1 MASKQPKRR
10 FSPEP
15 LARWCATHRAATF
28 LAWAV
33 VVVVAFFLTA
43 TLLSDATTTEF
54 DFTAEPDSKK
64 GQKLLE
70 ERLRGPRGSNEVVV
84 IQSAQGLTVDSVEF
98 QGFTEGLYAALAGAK
113 FKNDDSRSAIEPGTF
128 QNYYQNPGAQGFLV
142 NEDRTVTIMPLVMA
156 GDFDDASDNI
166 SPMLEI
172 VGEAHADERFDVYMV
187 GQASASTDFRKL
199 ANEGLKQGEIFGAP
213 IAVVILLAA
222 LGTLVAALLPI
233 VLAAVSIVV
242 ALGASALMGQVFE
255 LAFLI
260 QNMVTMIGLAVGIDY
275 SLFILTRYREE
286 RRKGLEK
293 VDAIGRASATATR
306 AVVFSGFTVVVA
318 LAGMLLVP
326 SNVFVAI
333 GMGMIFVVVAS
344 VLATMTLLP
353 AILGTLGDNV
363 DRLAIPWIGKF
374 QTRFDETREGGFW
387 DKISKGVMA
396 QPLLS
401 LVLAGGLLIAAAVS
415 FFDIN
420 TGTSGIQ
427 SLPDVM
433 QSKQGFLVLD
443 SEFTSGEATPA
454 EIVIDGDIGS
464 PEIQAGVAA
473 LAGLLEQDST
483 VIRQGQLEVNSEG
496 NLAVLA
502 VFLNGDSSSD
512 EALDAVVRIRKDHI
526 PTAFGDNAGKV
537 YVTGQTAL
545 NVDFYNLADNA
556 SKVVFPFVLGISFVL
571 LTVVFRSIVIAIKA
585 IILNMISVGATYGL
599 LVLVFQKGVWNE
611 AFGFHQ
617 TDTIEAWIPIFLFAV
632 LFGLSMD
639 YHVFLLSRI
648 RERYDETQDNE
659 GSVAFGIR
667 STGRLITAAALI
679 MVTVFWGFAAGDVVG
694 LQQMGFGLGVAVL
707 LDASIVRMVLAPAG
721 MKLLGRWNWYL
732 PSWLSWL
739 PDLRVERS
747 EQPASAAA
755 D

>member
-1 MASKQPKRR
+1 MASEPRKRR

-28 LAWAV
+28 LIWAIV
-33 VVVVAFFLTA
+33 LVAGLFLTA

-54 DFTAEPDSKK
+54 NFTGNPDSKK
-64 GQKLLE
+64 GLELLE
-70 ERLRGPRGSNEVVV
+70 DRLRGPRGSNEVVV
-84 IQSAQGLTVDSVEF
+84 IQSTQGLTVDSPEF
-98 QGFTEGLYAALAGAK
+98 QRFTEDLFSRLDGTR
-113 FKNDDSRSAIEPGTF
+113 FNNDDSRPAIEPETF
-128 QNYYQNPGAQGFLV
+128 QNYYQNPQARGFLV
-142 NEDRTVTIMPLVMA
+142 NGDRTVTIMPFVMA
-156 GDFDDASDNI
+156 GDFDDASGNI
-166 SPMLEI
+166 TPMLEA
-172 VGEAHADERFDVYMV
+172 VEEAHADERFDVYIV
-187 GQASASTDFRKL
+187 GQASASADFREL

-242 ALGASALMGQVFE
+242 ALGASAIMGQVFE
-255 LAFLI
+255 LSFLI

-326 SNVFVAI
+326 SNVFIAI
-333 GMGMIFVVVAS
+333 GMGMIFVVLAS

-353 AILGTLGDNV
+353 AILGTLGDRV
-363 DRLAIPWIGKF
+363 DRLAIPWVGKL

-420 TGTSGIQ
+420 TGTAGIQ

-433 QSKQGFLVLD
+433 QAKKGYLVLD
-443 SEFTSGEATPA
+443 AEFTSGEATPV
-454 EIVIDGDIGS
+454 EIVIDSDINS
-464 PEIQAGVAA
+464 PAIQANVAA
-473 LAGLLEQDST
+473 LSGLLEQDSA
-483 VIRQGQLEVNSEG
+483 VIRQGQLEANAAG
-496 NLAVLA
+496 DLAVLP
-502 VFLNGDSSSD
+502 VYLNGDSSSD
-512 EALDAVVRIRKDHI
+512 EALDAVVRMRTDHI
-526 PTAFGDNAGKV
+526 PVAFGKNAYKV

-611 AFGFHQ
+611 PFGFYQ
-617 TDTIEAWIPIFLFAV
+617 SDTIEAWIPIFLFAV

-639 YHVFLLSRI
+639 YHVFLLSRV
-648 RERYDETQDNE
+648 RERYDETLDNE

-679 MVTVFWGFAAGDVVG
+679 MVAVFWGFAAGDVVG
-694 LQQMGFGLGVAVL
+694 LQQMGFGLGIAVL
-707 LDASIVRMVLAPAG
+707 LDASIVRMVLVPSG

-739 PDLRVERS
+739 PDLRVEQA

>member
-1 MASKQPKRR
+1 MTSEQPKRR

-15 LARWCATHRAATF
+15 LARWCATHRAATI
-28 LAWAV
+28 LAWI
-33 VVVVAFFLTA
+33 VVVAVGFYLTA
-43 TLLSDATTTEF
+43 TLLADGTTTEF
-54 DFTAEPDSKK
+54 SFTANPDSKK
-64 GQKLLE
+64 GLSLLE

-84 IQSAQGLTVDSVEF
+84 IQSVQGLTVDSVEF
-98 QGFTEGLYAALAGAK
+98 QRFTEDLHSRLDGTR
-113 FKNDDSRSAIEPGTF
+113 FNSDDSRPAIEPGTF
-128 QNYYQNPGAQGFLV
+128 QNYYQNPQARGFLV
-142 NEDRTVTIMPLVMA
+142 NGDRTVTIMPFVMA
-156 GDFDDASDNI
+156 GDFDDASGNI
-166 SPMLEI
+166 TPMLET
-172 VGEAHADERFDVYMV
+172 VAEAHADERFDVYMV
-187 GQASASTDFRKL
+187 GQASASADFRKL

-242 ALGASALMGQVFE
+242 ALGASALIGQVFE
-255 LAFLI
+255 LSFLI

-275 SLFILTRYREE
+275 SLFILNRYREE
-286 RRKGLEK
+286 RRRGREK

-333 GMGMIFVVVAS
+333 GMGMIFVVLAS

-353 AILGTLGDNV
+353 AILSLLGDKV
-363 DRLAIPWIGKF
+363 DRLAIPWIVDLEA
-374 QTRFDETREGGFW
+374 RFDETREGGFW
-387 DKISKGVMA
+387 DKVSKGVMA
-396 QPLLS
+396 KPLLS

-420 TGTSGIQ
+420 TGTAGIQ
-427 SLPDVM
+427 SLPNAM
-433 QSKQGFLVLD
+433 QSKQGYLVLD
-443 SEFTSGEATPA
+443 AEFTSGEAGPT
-454 EIVIDGDIGS
+454 EIVIDGDIDS
-464 PEIQAGVAA
+464 PDIQAGAAA
-473 LAGLLEQDST
+473 LSDLLEQDST

-502 VFLNGDSSSD
+502 VYLNGDSSSD
-512 EALDAVVRIRKDHI
+512 EALDAVVRIRRDHI

-537 YVTGQTAL
+537 YVTGRTAL

-571 LTVVFRSIVIAIKA
+571 LTVVFRSIVIAVKA
-585 IILNMISVGATYGL
+585 IILNLISVGATYGL

-611 AFGFHQ
+611 AFGFYQ
-617 TDTIEAWIPIFLFAV
+617 TDTIEPWIPIFLFAV

-679 MVTVFWGFAAGDVVG
+679 MVAVFWGFAAGDVVG
-694 LQQMGFGLGVAVL
+694 LQQMGFGLGIAVL

-747 EQPASAAA
+747 DQPASAAA

>member
-1 MASKQPKRR
+1 MASEQRKIK

-15 LARWCATHRAATF
+15 LARWCATHRAATV
-28 LAWAV
+28 LIWVAV
-33 VVVVAFFLTA
+33 VVVGFYLTA
-43 TLLSDATTTEF
+43 TLLADGTTTEF
-54 DFTAEPDSKK
+54 DFTGAPDSKK
-64 GQKLLE
+64 GEKLLE

-84 IQSAQGLTVDSVEF
+84 IQSTQGLTVDSPEF
-98 QGFTEGLYAALAGAK
+98 RRFTEDLYGGLAVVKA
-113 FKNDDSRSAIEPGTF
+113 KNDDSLPIIEAGTF
-128 QNYYQNPGAQGFLV
+128 RNYYQNPAALGFLV
-142 NEDRTVTIMPLVMA
+142 NEDRTVTIMPLAMA
-156 GDFDDASDNI
+156 GNFDDASDNI
-166 SPMLEI
+166 GSMLE
-172 VGEAHADERFDVYMV
+172 VVREANADEGFNVFV
-187 GQASASTDFRKL
+187 AGQASASADFRKL
-199 ANEGLKQGEIFGAP
+199 AGEGLKRGEIFGAP
-213 IAVVILLAA
+213 IAVLILLAA
-222 LGTLVAALLPI
+222 LGTLVAALLPV

-242 ALGASALMGQVFE
+242 ALGASAIMGQFFD

-275 SLFILTRYREE
+275 SLFVLSRYREE

-333 GMGMIFVVVAS
+333 GMGMIFVVVAA
-344 VLATMTLLP
+344 VVATMTLLP
-353 AILGTLGDNV
+353 AILSALGDNV
-363 DRLAIPWIGKF
+363 DRLAIPWIGKQ

-387 DKISKGVMA
+387 DKVSRGVMA

-420 TGTSGIQ
+420 TGTSGIT
-427 SLPDVM
+427 SLPDAM
-433 QSKQGFLVLD
+433 QSKQGFLVLE
-443 SEFTSGEATPA
+443 SEFTSGEPTPT
-454 EIVIDGDIGS
+454 EIVIDGDIDS
-464 PEIQAGVAA
+464 PEIQAGIAA
-473 LAGLLEQDST
+473 FTHLLEQDPA
-483 VIRQGQLEVNSEG
+483 VIRQGRTEVNSEG
-496 NLAVLA
+496 DLAVLA
-502 VFLNGDSSSD
+502 VILEGDPASD
-512 EALDAVVRIRKDHI
+512 LSLDAVERMRRDYV
-526 PTAFGDNAGKV
+526 PTAFGDNADRV
-537 YVTGQTAL
+537 FITGQTAL

-556 SKVVFPFVLGISFVL
+556 AKVVFPFVLGISFVL
-571 LTVVFRSIVIAIKA
+571 LTVVFRSIVIAVKA

-599 LVLVFQKGVWNE
+599 LVLIFQKGVFNE
-611 AFGFHQ
+611 VFGFHQ
-617 TDTIEAWIPIFLFAV
+617 SNTIEAWIPIFLFAV

-679 MVTVFWGFAAGDVVG
+679 MVAVFWGFAAGDVVG
-694 LQQMGFGLGVAVL
+694 LQQMGFGLGIAVL

-732 PSWLSWL
+732 PSWLNWL
-739 PDLRVERS
+739 PDLRVERD
-747 EQPASAAA
+747 EQTASAAA

>member
-1 MASKQPKRR
+1 MASEQPKRR

-28 LAWAV
+28 LVWAAI
-33 VVVVAFFLTA
+33 VAVGFFLTA

-64 GQKLLE
+64 GLNLLE

-84 IQSAQGLTVDSVEF
+84 IQSVQGLTVDSVEF
-98 QGFTEGLYAALAGAK
+98 QRFTEDLHSRLDGAR
-113 FKNDDSRSAIEPGTF
+113 FQSDDSRPAIEPGTF
-128 QNYYQNPGAQGFLV
+128 QNYYQNPEALGFLV
-142 NEDRTVTIMPLVMA
+142 NGDRTVTIMPFVMA
-156 GDFDDASDNI
+156 GDFDDASGNI

-172 VGEAHADERFDVYMV
+172 VGEAHTDERFDVYMV
-187 GQASASTDFRKL
+187 GQASASADFRKL

-255 LAFLI
+255 LSFLI

-333 GMGMIFVVVAS
+333 GMGMIFVVLAS

-353 AILGTLGDNV
+353 AILGTLGDKV
-363 DRLAIPWIGKF
+363 DRLAIPWVGKL

-396 QPLLS
+396 HPLLS

-443 SEFTSGEATPA
+443 SQFTSSETTPT
-454 EIVIDGDIGS
+454 EIVIDGDIDS
-464 PEIQAGVAA
+464 PDIQASVAA
-473 LAGLLEQDST
+473 LSGLLEQDST
-483 VIRQGQLEVNSEG
+483 VIRQGQLEVNPAG
-496 NLAVLA
+496 DLAVLP
-502 VFLNGDSSSD
+502 VYLSGDSFSD
-512 EALDAVVRIRKDHI
+512 EGLDTVVRMRKDHI

-537 YVTGQTAL
+537 YVTGRTAL

-571 LTVVFRSIVIAIKA
+571 LTVVFRSIVIAVKA
-585 IILNMISVGATYGL
+585 IILNPDFGGGHLRAPGARLPEGCLERGL
-599 LVLVFQKGVWNE
+599 RVSSDRHDRSLDTHIPLCSALRAVHGLPCLPAEPDPGTVRRDPGQRG
-611 AFGFHQ
+611 FG
-617 TDTIEAWIPIFLFAV
+617 
-632 LFGLSMD
+632 GLRD
-639 YHVFLLSRI
+639 KVHGPF
-648 RERYDETQDNE
+648 DNCRRPDN
-659 GSVAFGIR
+659 G
-667 STGRLITAAALI
+667 GRL
-679 MVTVFWGFAAGDVVG
+679 
-694 LQQMGFGLGVAVL
+694 LGVRSWRRGRTPADGFRPGDGGAVGRL
-707 LDASIVRMVLAPAG
+707 HRAHGAGAAG

-732 PSWLSWL
+732 PSWLNWL

-747 EQPASAAA
+747 EQAASAAA